1 MIPSHLGL
9 PFDLSVSRI
18 IPFLEEQ
25 IAAKVALFN
34 QRIAIGAKSMVVLVL
49 QYFSGAMA
57 IDGYSGVTPMVAAE
71 KTASDG
77 MFKGDGAGDAAA
89 Q

>member
-1 MIPSHLGL
+1 
-9 PFDLSVSRI
+9 
-18 IPFLEEQ
+18 
-25 IAAKVALFN
+25 
-34 QRIAIGAKSMVVLVL
+34 MV
-49 QYFSGAMA
+49 
-57 IDGYSGVTPMVAAE
+57 IRGVTPMVAAE